1 MEATQTGPRP
11 LSPLVGAGRRGG
23 PRVEQV
29 RFTMSRYCFVL
40 LAGLAA
46 AAPVGAATWA
56 DSMFDE
62 LSKDFGS
69 VPHGSLQ
76 THNFRLVN
84 NTKQPVNIT
93 NVSVSCGC
101 TSAYAVKTYL
111 NPGEETAI
119 VARMDTGR
127 FFGVRSVT
135 VTVQLDRPSFQE
147 VRLFV
152 QANSRTDFG
161 VSPEGLAFGEVKRA
175 ETPSVSATVT
185 FYSSATQVTD
195 VKSDSNY
202 VQPSVAPVKTADG
215 TTAYQL
221 TAKLR
226 NDVPVGRWFTD
237 VWLKTNN
244 PEIPQIRVPVT
255 VEIASALTI
264 SPDAVSLGSV
274 AVNAT
279 SERRVVL
286 RGAKPFK
293 ITAIKG
299 TDGEL
304 SVQDGAEDS
313 KAVHVLTVKLQP
325 GKAGDWSRNVRIETD
340 LPEDGEVELPVSAQ
354 VTQQ

>member
-1 MEATQTGPRP
+1 MLPALAADADPGSSE
-11 LSPLVGAGRRGG
+11 
-23 PRVEQV
+23 V

-93 NVSVSCGC
+93 DVQRVLRMHHA
-101 TSAYAVKTYL
+101 SAAKTYL
-111 NPGEETAI
+111 NPGEETAV
-119 VARMDTGR
+119 VARMDTSR

-135 VTVQLDRPSFQE
+135 VTVQFDRPAFEE
-147 VRLFV
+147 VRLYV

-161 VSPEGLAFGEVKRA
+161 VAPDALAFGEVKRT
-175 ETPSVSATVT
+175 ETPSVATTVT
-185 FYSSATQVTD
+185 FYGSATQITD
-195 VKSDSNY
+195 VKSESNY
-202 VQPSVAPVKTADG
+202 VQPTIAAVKTADG
-215 TTAYQL
+215 GTAYQL

-226 NDVPVGRWFTD
+226 DDVPVGRWYTD

-255 VEIASALTI
+255 VEIASAL
-264 SPDAVSLGSV
+264 SAQPRRRGPGASGG
-274 AVNAT
+274 
-279 SERRVVL
+279 ERRE
-286 RGAKPFK
+286 RAARHSPRRQ
-293 ITAIKG
+293 A
-299 TDGEL
+299 
-304 SVQDGAEDS
+304 VQDHRRERRRRRADRPRQHRG
-313 KAVHVLTVKLQP
+313 QQ
-325 GKAGDWSRNVRIETD
+325 AGPR
-340 LPEDGEVELPVSAQ
+340 PDGEVEARQGGGVESQRPRRDRPARRRYD
-354 VTQQ
+354 